1 MLNDISSVLIS
12 KEEIEKIVSELADQI
27 NRDYVGK
34 KLLLVGLLKGCIQ
47 FMSDLSRKITLPCE
61 IDFMVASSYGSGT
74 ETSGVVNVSKDL
86 SIDIEGYDVLIVEDV
101 VDSGVTLDY
110 IINMIKDRKPASLKL
125 CTLLDKPIRRKKQVH
140 VDYTGY
146 VLPDEFVVGYGLD
159 YAEKYRNLPFIG
171 ILKPEIYS

>member
-61 IDFMVASSYGSGT
+61 IDFMVASSYGSST
-74 ETSGVVNVSKDL
+74 ETSGVVKVSKDL

>member
-74 ETSGVVNVSKDL
+74 ETSGVVKVSKDL

>member
-74 ETSGVVNVSKDL
+74 ETSGVVKVSKDL

-159 YAEKYRNLPFIG
+159 YAEKYRNLPYIG
-171 ILKPEIYS
+171 VIEE